1 MVYLMMF
8 LFLRKSYWVNSMA
21 QKEFYTKNYFNSRRA
36 EMEIA
41 YNALKPDWQDL
52 ADYFLPRSVRFL
64 SRNVNKQPAK
74 NRKIK
79 DSTPLIAV
87 RNFSSG
93 MMSGATSPA
102 TNWFKVRVRGFES
115 ETSYEVKSWCSKV
128 ESLLR
133 DIFNSSNL
141 YRVLPSVY
149 KQLGVFGISALAL
162 QEDETSIFRCQLLPI
177 GSYRIARNS
186 KGEIDT
192 ICRVY
197 METAKNLYDAFGEEN
212 VSKNVLNAIHSNRY
226 EEMFEVVHFVEPNK
240 DFMPD
245 SLWAKDKAFVSVY
258 YEYVSTEEKFLS
270 KSGFDKFPYAI
281 FESEINGEDV
291 YPCEC
296 PGVNALPDVKQLMS
310 MVIDEGKAVK
320 KMISPTYKGPAS
332 LKNKKMVDAPA
343 AFIEEDENGRGLSP
357 VYEVNPRVLEVESII
372 EKLKQSI
379 KEIFYNDLFA
389 MILNTA
395 ERSRTATEVNELKE
409 EKMVL
414 LSPLL
419 QQIHNGLNIIID
431 WVFNECIKL
440 NILPEPP
447 SEIMGA
453 NMDIEFVST
462 LAQAQ
467 KAIKISAMER
477 FTTFAINLANTMD
490 SSLTKKI
497 NASKMIDD
505 YADYANISP
514 EQLVPTLEVEKY
526 RQKEEENQKQQTAI
540 EQAKQSVEIIQNIA
554 GTDASGSD
562 LLSRLGIL

>member
-1 MVYLMMF
+1 MKKTQY
-8 LFLRKSYWVNSMA
+8 S
-21 QKEFYTKNYFNSRRA
+21 KNYFNSRRA
-36 EMEIA
+36 ELEVA
-41 YNALKPDWQDL
+41 YNAIKPDWQDL

-64 SRNVNKQPAK
+64 ARTANKPPAK
-74 NRKIK
+74 NKKIK
-79 DSTPLIAV
+79 DSTPLLAV

-102 TNWFKVRVRGFES
+102 TNWFKVRIRNYGKEG
-115 ETSYEVKSWCSKV
+115 SYAVKTWCNSV
-128 ESLLR
+128 ENLFR

-149 KQLGVFGISALAL
+149 KQLGVFGISVLGL
-162 QEDETSIFRCQLLPI
+162 MNDEVSVLRCQLLPI
-177 GSYRIARNS
+177 GSYRIAKNQ
-186 KGEIDT
+186 KGDVDT

-197 METAKNLYDAFGEEN
+197 METAKNLYDKFGEEN
-212 VSKNVLNAIHSNRY
+212 VSKEVLEAIHSNRY
-226 EEMFEVVHFVEPNK
+226 EDLFEVVHFVEPNK
-240 DFMPD
+240 DYMPD
-245 SLWAKDKAFVSVY
+245 SVWAEDKEFVSVY
-258 YEYVSTEEKFLS
+258 YEFASSEDKFLS
-270 KSGFDKFPYAI
+270 KSGFDKFPYAV
-281 FESEINGEDV
+281 FEAEVNGEDV

-332 LKNKKMVDAPA
+332 LKNKKMIDAPA

-357 VYEVNPRVLEVESII
+357 IYEVNPRVLEVDSII
-372 EKLKQSI
+372 EKLKTSI

-419 QQIHNGLNIIID
+419 QQIHNGLNQIID
-431 WVFNECIKL
+431 WVFQESIQL

-447 SEIMGA
+447 VEIMGQE
-453 NMDIEFVST
+453 MDIEFVST

-467 KAIKISAMER
+467 KAVKISAMER
-477 FTTFAINLANTMD
+477 FTTFTVNLAQTLD
-490 SSLTKKI
+490 TSLKNKL
-497 NASKMIDD
+497 NASKIIDD

-514 EQLVPTLEVEKY
+514 EQIISTEEFEKQK
-526 RQKEEENQKQQTAI
+526 QKEAEAQNQKQAI
-540 EQAKQSVEIIQNIA
+540 EQVKESSEIIKNIA
-554 GTDASGSD
+554 GVDSYGSD
-562 LLSRLGIL
+562 LMARLGLT

>member
-1 MVYLMMF
+1 MEK
-8 LFLRKSYWVNSMA
+8 KSTYS
-21 QKEFYTKNYFNSRRA
+21 KRYFNARRA
-36 EMEIA
+36 ELEVA
-41 YNALKPDWQDL
+41 YNALKSDWQDL

-64 SRNVNKQPAK
+64 ARNVNKQPIK
-74 NRKIK
+74 NKKIK
-79 DSTPLIAV
+79 DSTPLLAV

-102 TNWFKVRVRGFES
+102 TNWFKVKVKDYKQED
-115 ETSYEVKSWCSKV
+115 SYEVKSWCNSV
-128 ESLLR
+128 EVLLR
-133 DIFNSSNL
+133 DIFNASNL

-162 QEDETSIFRCQLLPI
+162 MNDETTIFRCQLLPI
-177 GSYRIARNS
+177 GSYRIAKNQ
-186 KGEIDT
+186 KGEVDT

-197 METAKNLYDAFGEEN
+197 METAKNLYDMFGEEN
-212 VSKNVLNAIHSNRY
+212 VSREVLNAIHSNRY
-226 EEMFEVVHFVEPNK
+226 EEMFEVVHFIEPNK
-240 DFMPD
+240 DFLPD
-245 SLWAKDKAFVSVY
+245 SVWASDKAFISVY
-258 YEYVSTEEKFLS
+258 YEYASNEEKFLS
-270 KSGFDKFPYAI
+270 KSGFDRFPYAV
-281 FESEINGEDV
+281 FESEVNGEDV

-332 LKNKKMVDAPA
+332 LKNKKMIDAPA

-357 VYEVNPRVLEVESII
+357 IYEVNPRVLEVDSII
-372 EKLKQSI
+372 DKLKESI

-419 QQIHNGLNIIID
+419 QQIHSGLNVIID
-431 WVFNECIKL
+431 WVFQECINL

-447 SEIMGA
+447 AEIMGA

-467 KAIKISAMER
+467 KATKISAMER
-477 FTTFAINLANTMD
+477 FTTFTVNLANSLD
-490 SSLTKKI
+490 PALTKKI
-497 NASKMIDD
+497 NANKMVDD

-514 EQLVPTLEVEKY
+514 EQIVPTRDVEK
-526 RQKEEENQKQQTAI
+526 QKQKDEESKKQQQAM
-540 EQAKQSVEIIQNIA
+540 EQIKQGSEIIQNIA
-554 GTDASGSD
+554 GTDSYGGD
-562 LLSRLGIL
+562 LMERLGIL

>member
-1 MVYLMMF
+1 M
-8 LFLRKSYWVNSMA
+8 
-21 QKEFYTKNYFNSRRA
+21 KESKYSKKYFNSRRA
-36 EMEIA
+36 EMDIA
-41 YNALKPDWQDL
+41 YNSFKADWQDL
-52 ADYFLPRSVRFL
+52 ADFFLPRSVRFL
-64 SRNVNKQPAK
+64 ARNVNKQPAK

-102 TNWFKVRVRGFES
+102 TNWFKVRIRNYGQEDN
-115 ETSYEVKSWCSKV
+115 YQVKNWCNKV
-128 ESLLR
+128 ENIFR

-141 YRVLPSVY
+141 YRILPSVY
-149 KQLGVFGISALAL
+149 KQIGVFGISVFAMLN
-162 QEDETSIFRCQLLPI
+162 DENSILRCSLLPI
-177 GSYRIARNS
+177 GSYRIAKNQ
-186 KGEIDT
+186 KGEVDT

-197 METAKNLYDAFGEEN
+197 METARNLYDQFGEEN
-212 VSKNVLNAIHSNRY
+212 VSKDVLNAIHSNRY
-226 EEMFEVVHFVEPNK
+226 EDMFEVVHFVEPNK
-240 DFMPD
+240 DYKPD
-245 SLWAKDKAFVSVY
+245 SVWAEDKEFISVY
-258 YEYVSTEEKFLS
+258 YECSSGEEKFLS
-270 KSGFDKFPYAI
+270 KKGFDKFPYAV
-281 FESEINGEDV
+281 FESEVNGEDI
-291 YPCEC
+291 YPSDC
-296 PGVNALPDVKQLMS
+296 PGINALPDVKQLMS
-310 MVIDEGKAVK
+310 MVLDEGKAVK

-332 LKNKKMVDAPA
+332 LKNKKMIDAPA

-357 VYEVNPRVLEVESII
+357 IYEVNPRVLEVDSII
-372 EKLKQSI
+372 EKLKRSI

-419 QQIHNGLNIIID
+419 QQIHNGLNQVMD
-431 WVFNECIKL
+431 WVFSECVRL

-467 KAIKISAMER
+467 KAVKISAMER
-477 FTTFAINLANTMD
+477 FTTFTVNLAQ
-490 SSLTKKI
+490 SLDPALKMKLNANKI
-497 NASKMIDD
+497 IDD

-514 EQLVPTLEVEKY
+514 EQIIPTKEVEKLK
-526 RQKEEENQKQQTAI
+526 QKEQERENQKQAI
-540 EQAKQSVEIIQNIA
+540 EQVKEGSEIIKNIA
-554 GTDASGSD
+554 GTDSYGSD
-562 LLSRLGIL
+562 LLARLGLT

>member
-1 MVYLMMF
+1 M
-8 LFLRKSYWVNSMA
+8 
-21 QKEFYTKNYFNSRRA
+21 KETKYSKKYFNSRR
-36 EMEIA
+36 MELEVA
-41 YNALKPDWQDL
+41 YNAIKGDWQDL

-64 SRNVNKQPAK
+64 ARTANKTPVK

-79 DSTPLIAV
+79 DSTPLLAV

-102 TNWFKVRVRGFES
+102 TNWFKVRVRNCGQEA
-115 ETSYEVKSWCSKV
+115 SYEVKKWCNSV
-128 ESLLR
+128 ENLFK

-141 YRVLPSVY
+141 YRILPSVY
-149 KQLGVFGISALAL
+149 KQIGVFGISVLGL
-162 QEDETSIFRCQLLPI
+162 INDENSILRCQLLPI
-177 GSYRIARNS
+177 GSYRIAKNE
-186 KGEIDT
+186 KGEVDT

-197 METAKNLYDAFGEEN
+197 METAKNLYDRFGEEN
-212 VSKNVLNAIHSNRY
+212 VSKEVLNAINSNRY
-226 EEMFEVVHFVEPNK
+226 EELFEVVHFVEPNK
-240 DFMPD
+240 DYLPT
-245 SLWAKDKAFVSVY
+245 SVWAEDKAFVSVY
-258 YEYVSTEEKFLS
+258 YEYASNEDKFLS
-270 KSGFDKFPYAI
+270 KSGFDKFPYAV
-281 FESEINGEDV
+281 FEAEVNGEDV

-332 LKNKKMVDAPA
+332 LKNKKMIDAPA

-357 VYEVNPRVLEVESII
+357 IYEVNPRVLEVDSII

-419 QQIHNGLNIIID
+419 QQIHNGLNQIID
-431 WVFNECIKL
+431 WVFAESIAL

-447 SEIMGA
+447 VEIMGS

-467 KAIKISAMER
+467 KAVKISAMER
-477 FTTFAINLANTMD
+477 FTTFTINLAQ
-490 SSLTKKI
+490 SLDPALKNKLNANKI
-497 NASKMIDD
+497 IDD
-505 YADYANISP
+505 YADFINISP
-514 EQLVPTLEVEKY
+514 EQLVQTKEVERKK
-526 RQKEEENQKQQTAI
+526 QKDEEILKQQKVI
-540 EQAKQSVEIIQNIA
+540 EQAKQGSEIIKNIA
-554 GTDASGSD
+554 GTDSYGSD
-562 LLSRLGIL
+562 LMARLGLT

>member
-1 MVYLMMF
+1 M
-8 LFLRKSYWVNSMA
+8 KP
-21 QKEFYTKNYFNSRRA
+21 KEIYTKNYFNSRRA
-36 EMEIA
+36 EMEVA

-74 NRKIK
+74 NKKIK

-115 ETSYEVKSWCSKV
+115 ETSYDVKSWCSQV
-128 ESLLR
+128 ETLLR

-149 KQLGVFGISALAL
+149 KQLGVFGISAIAL

-177 GSYRIARNS
+177 GSYRIARNF

-197 METAKNLYDAFGEEN
+197 METAKNLYDTFGEEN

-226 EEMFEVVHFVEPNK
+226 EELFEIVHFVEPNK
-240 DFMPD
+240 NFMPD
-245 SLWAKDKAFVSVY
+245 SVWAKDKAFVSVY
-258 YEYVSTEEKFLS
+258 YEYASTEEKFLS
-270 KSGFDKFPYAI
+270 KSGFDKFPYAV
-281 FESEINGEDV
+281 FESEVNGEDV

-431 WVFNECIKL
+431 WVFNECVKL
-440 NILPEPP
+440 KILPEPP
-447 SEIMGA
+447 AEIMGA

-477 FTTFAINLANTMD
+477 FTTFAINLANTLD

-526 RQKEEENQKQQTAI
+526 RQKEEENKKQQTAI
-540 EQAKQSVEIIQNIA
+540 EQAKQGVEIIQNIA
-554 GTDASGSD
+554 GTDASANE
-562 LLSRLGIL
+562 LLAKLGIF

>member
-1 MVYLMMF
+1 M
-8 LFLRKSYWVNSMA
+8 
-21 QKEFYTKNYFNSRRA
+21 KETKYTKRYFDSRR
-36 EMEIA
+36 MELEVA
-41 YNALKPDWQDL
+41 YNAIKQDWQDL

-64 SRNVNKQPAK
+64 ARSANKTPVK
-74 NRKIK
+74 NKKIK
-79 DSTPLIAV
+79 DSTPLLAV

-102 TNWFKVRVRGFES
+102 TNWFKVKVRNY
-115 ETSYEVKSWCSKV
+115 TQDCSYEVKTWCNSV
-128 ESLLR
+128 ENLFR

-141 YRVLPSVY
+141 YRILPSVY
-149 KQLGVFGISALAL
+149 KQIGVFGLSVIAL
-162 QEDETSIFRCQLLPI
+162 ESDESTILRCQLLPI
-177 GSYRIARNS
+177 GSYRIAKNQ
-186 KGEIDT
+186 KGEVDT

-197 METAKNLYDAFGEEN
+197 METAKNLYDKFGEEN
-212 VSKNVLNAIHSNRY
+212 VSRNVLNAIESNRY
-226 EEMFEVVHFVEPNK
+226 EELFEIVHFVEPNK
-240 DFMPD
+240 NFMPN
-245 SLWAKDKAFVSVY
+245 SVWAEDKEFVSVY
-258 YEYVSTEEKFLS
+258 YEVASNEEKFLS
-270 KSGFDKFPYAI
+270 QSGFNKFPYAV
-281 FESEINGEDV
+281 FEAEVNGEDV
-291 YPCEC
+291 YPSEC

-332 LKNKKMVDAPA
+332 LKNKKMIDAPA

-357 VYEVNPRVLEVESII
+357 IYEVNPRVLEVDSII
-372 EKLKQSI
+372 EKLKETI

-419 QQIHNGLNIIID
+419 QQIHNGLNKIID
-431 WVFNECIKL
+431 WVFQECIYL

-447 SEIMGA
+447 LEIMGS

-467 KAIKISAMER
+467 KATKISAMER
-477 FTTFAINLANTMD
+477 FTTFTINLAQ
-490 SSLTKKI
+490 SLDPSLKNKLNANKI
-497 NASKMIDD
+497 VDD

-514 EQLVPTLEVEKY
+514 EQIVPTEEVEKKK
-526 RQKEEENQKQQTAI
+526 QKEEQSQNQTKAI
-540 EQAKQSVEIIQNIA
+540 EQIKQSTEIIKNIA
-554 GTDASGSD
+554 GTDSYGGD
-562 LLSRLGIL
+562 LMARLGLT